1 MMRTWSGFSFSWAG
15 LCCTNNAE
23 KKASATF
30 VFFKIAPIGWRTN
43 DTGRH
48 GALLSPRPHGRV
60 RHVSPA
66 GTYAVKSGAAPTAPS
81 QRLPA
86 AQLKRFIADALLAV
100 GVPAKDAA
108 TCADLMVRADLQGAD
123 GHGIFRLSHFVRP
136 ITGGADNLTPHVT
149 LPRGAPRIARL
160 AGD

>member
-1 MMRTWSGFSFSWAG
+1 MMRTWSGFSCSWAG
-15 LCCTNNAE
+15 LCCTNSAE

-43 DTGRH
+43 DTGRP
-48 GALLSPRPHGRV
+48 GALLSLRPHGRV

-66 GTYAVKSGAAPTAPS
+66 GKRIAVKSGAAPTAPS

-123 GHGIFRLSHFVRP
+123 GHGIFRLPQYVRR
-136 ITGGADNLTPHVT
+136 IKGGAVNVK
-149 LPRGAPRIARL
+149 PRMRVARE
-160 AGD
+160 AA

>member
-48 GALLSPRPHGRV
+48 RALLSLRPHGRV
-60 RHVSPA
+60 RHASPA
-66 GTYAVKSGAAPTAPS
+66 GPDAGKPDAPQPPPP
-81 QRLPA
+81 QPLPA
-86 AQLKRFIADALLAV
+86 AQPKPFNPAAPPPTALPPP
-100 GVPAKDAA
+100 PA
-108 TCADLMVRADLQGAD
+108 
-123 GHGIFRLSHFVRP
+123 P
-136 ITGGADNLTPHVT
+136 TP
-149 LPRGAPRIARL
+149 PA
-160 AGD
+160 